1 MIAAV
6 LLRHYKNYGN
16 VKFVPICDNANYRYS
31 VYVGNN
37 GVGKSAILEALD
49 VELNGRFWN
58 VTFNMKKSEAFICPL
73 FLIEKRK
80 YQQVDR
86 AYFR

>member
-16 VKFVPICDNANYRYS
+16 VKFVPICDNPNYRYS

-37 GVGKSAILEALD
+37 GV
-49 VELNGRFWN
+49 
-58 VTFNMKKSEAFICPL
+58 
-73 FLIEKRK
+73 
-80 YQQVDR
+80 
-86 AYFR
+86 